1 MSHLSDLLDNVKRL
15 HEAGTVKLSE
25 SELSTISRQTA
36 ELIEKSK
43 RNKKAEKMPE
53 GFGEVLMKLDE
64 KDPESAYMD
73 IVEFLKE
80 NGVIKDKE
88 EKKEEHGEKGEKKG
102 PHHEM
107 KGPKEEESEKG
118 ESPMHEKMETPEEEK
133 KEHGGMPFGGGKEA
147 QAEPEMT
154 EEDNAGEEGSGKA
167 RLKDLQNKIDAVP
180 ATTSVESMG
189 MMDEKKSGK
198 YRVLITAERNL
209 VAHQVGK
216 GPLFHAIPNEEYKRN
231 PVALKRLANQV
242 MANLLYKGPR
252 VAASL
257 CGTSLLAGVD
267 EGVVTTGELPI
278 DPNKDAVTDGAETV
292 SEGGVDAPATSAL
305 DGADNDTK
313 EDPDTINPTN
323 REGTRKPARYEVI
336 KKADTSIDKIETDTQ
351 EKPEEVVKSV
361 TDGAENVSEED
372 PEKPENDTTKGGE
385 VDFQSV
391 EASYRQLYSS
401 RAKKLAEKAVEDYAQ
416 KFATCLR
423 IASYR
428 MRLNQDAHPFKV
440 AAADV
445 LLSDNVEFTDGDKFV
460 PMDVKTAS
468 ELIELIAS
476 EGHDQFVDHLIARS
490 IELMDKD
497 AKYLSDVESDLR
509 NLAPIPVD
517 VVQKQSSKLVKP
529 SVREK
534 AIEGS
539 LSSRNRA
546 PQRSVKTSKHAVVRE
561 SLVGNGLGRR
571 LSSLMK

>member
-1 MSHLSDLLDNVKRL
+1 LSVK
-15 HEAGTVKLSE
+15 VC
-25 SELSTISRQTA
+25 
-36 ELIEKSK
+36 
-43 RNKKAEKMPE
+43 P
-53 GFGEVLMKLDE
+53 
-64 KDPESAYMD
+64 
-73 IVEFLKE
+73 
-80 NGVIKDKE
+80 
-88 EKKEEHGEKGEKKG
+88 
-102 PHHEM
+102 
-107 KGPKEEESEKG
+107 
-118 ESPMHEKMETPEEEK
+118 
-133 KEHGGMPFGGGKEA
+133 
-147 QAEPEMT
+147 
-154 EEDNAGEEGSGKA
+154 
-167 RLKDLQNKIDAVP
+167 
-180 ATTSVESMG
+180 
-189 MMDEKKSGK
+189 
-198 YRVLITAERNL
+198 
-209 VAHQVGK
+209 
-216 GPLFHAIPNEEYKRN
+216 
-231 PVALKRLANQV
+231 
-242 MANLLYKGPR
+242 
-252 VAASL
+252 
-257 CGTSLLAGVD
+257 AGVD
-267 EGVVTTGELPI
+267 DDVITTGEIPI
-278 DPNKDAVTDGAETV
+278 EPNKDAVTDGAETV
-292 SEGGVDAPATSAL
+292 SEGGVDAPATSSL

-323 REGTRKPARYEVI
+323 REGTRKPARYEVL

-351 EKPEEVVKSV
+351 EKPEEAVKSV

-401 RAKKLAEKAVEDYAQ
+401 RAKKMAEKAVEDYAQ

-460 PMDVKTAS
+460 PMDVRTAS
-468 ELIELIAS
+468 ELIELISS

-517 VVQKQSSKLVKP
+517 TVQKQSSKSVKP

-546 PQRSVKTSKHAVVRE
+546 PQRSVKASKHADVRE

-571 LSSLMK
+571 LSSLTK